1 MDLASIPQF
10 EFEMPPPMRPTAAEA
25 KAMLLVL
32 GEIDP
37 ACTNFHLITENAYGT
52 VYRVHHK
59 VLNRTLA
66 LKIVRTV
73 QDAEGNATNIYTSEI
88 GGGPKDFSILQSLR
102 HPHILEIV
110 SIFRGGTFRS
120 TSIFTEYMAG
130 GTLLDRLQNE
140 YDKQRGAGPVRGF
153 SEIRCRDIFY
163 QLCQAMSYIHSQR
176 IVHRNLKLENIFLSE
191 DNFPLVK
198 VAGFGLATR
207 LPDDGQGCLSELRGS
222 LDYMSPEMLRQ
233 PPPGYDCRTDSWS
246 AAVILI
252 EMLLLENAYVVGR
265 IFPET
270 ETPAFRWDDLRESAR
285 LSENGFDILHKLL
298 NPDPNLRYTLAD
310 ALRHQWL
317 VYHRPMYPNIIYPQA

>member
-1 MDLASIPQF
+1 MK
-10 EFEMPPPMRPTAAEA
+10 PTAAEA
-25 KAMLLVL
+25 KAMLLFL

-37 ACTNFHLITENAYGT
+37 ACTNFHRLSENGYGT

-59 VLNRTLA
+59 ILDRTLA
-66 LKIVRTV
+66 LKIVRS
-73 QDAEGNATNIYTSEI
+73 QDAEGNATNTYTSDI
-88 GGGPKDFSILQSLR
+88 GGGPKDFSILLSLK

-110 SIFRGGTFRS
+110 SIFRG
-120 TSIFTEYMAG
+120 IFTEYMAG

-140 YDKQRGAGPVRGF
+140 YDKQCGAGPVRGLP
-153 SEIRCRDIFY
+153 EIRCRDIFY

-176 IVHRNLKLENIFLSE
+176 IVHRNLKLENIFLSG
-191 DNFPLVK
+191 DNFPFVK

-207 LPDDGQGCLSELRGS
+207 LADNGQGCLMLRGS

-265 IFPET
+265 TFPET
-270 ETPAFRWDDLRESAR
+270 ETPGFRWDDLRDRAR
-285 LSENGFDILHKLL
+285 LGENGFDLLRKLL
-298 NPDPNLRYTLAD
+298 NPDPNLRYTSAE
-310 ALRHQWL
+310 ALQHRWL
-317 VYHRPMYPNIIYPQA
+317 VYHRPVYPNILYPQV